1 MGKSNNLKQMETN
14 KTLKSFEPL
23 GNEGGVSNRI
33 ASWFQVY
40 HMYTVPPPPLFL
52 SLLKEDNIQNIK
64 MEYLDSRLHFFLQ
77 NVEQDKWPKMSV

>member
-1 MGKSNNLKQMETN
+1 METN

-40 HMYTVPPPPLFL
+40 HMYTVPPPLFL

-64 MEYLDSRLHFFLQ
+64 MEYLDSRDFIFFA
-77 NVEQDKWPKMSV
+77 EC

>member
-1 MGKSNNLKQMETN
+1 METN

-40 HMYTVPPPPLFL
+40 HMYTVPPPPPLFL

-64 MEYLDSRLHFFLQ
+64 MEYLDSRDFIFFCRMLNKVNDRRCQ
-77 NVEQDKWPKMSV
+77 YRT

>member
-1 MGKSNNLKQMETN
+1 METD

-33 ASWFQVY
+33 ASWFQAY
-40 HMYTVPPPPLFL
+40 HMYPVPFPTPPPPLF

-64 MEYLDSRLHFFLQ
+64 IEYLDSRDFIFFA
-77 NVEQDKWPKMSV
+77 VC

>member
-1 MGKSNNLKQMETN
+1 METN

-64 MEYLDSRLHFFLQ
+64 MEYLDSRDFIFFCRMLNKVNDRRCQ
-77 NVEQDKWPKMSV
+77 YRT